1 MRYTK
6 TICILLLS
14 VLAMTSCKEFFEMA
28 DVDDEVLPTSIT
40 ISRGNFSIMEGDQ
53 FVLHAQSDVDSLL
66 YGYFWQSS
74 DESVVRMVGDTVVA
88 VGPGIA
94 TVKVVSARKQLTA
107 IIDVTVVQQWQVSP
121 YDFAREMM
129 VYADVTVKGQKANES
144 ILVGA
149 FSNGEL
155 RGVGELCQVGS
166 RQYVQIRVYGAGY
179 TEGGSGTEV
188 IIDLYGWHPQS
199 YRSKSFFLHATFLA
213 ELQFSLLLSYFHPPF
228 CTLKGKKIIISGIGK
243 PYAWTLSSNL

>member
-1 MRYTK
+1 LYEIAKFVKEEIMRYTK

-66 YGYFWQSS
+66 NGYFWQSS

-188 IIDLYGWHPQS
+188 INFRCYD
-199 YRSKSFFLHATFLA
+199 RTKA
-213 ELQFSLLLSYFHPPF
+213 EFYDFPTRLNFDGMTH
-228 CTLKGKKIIISGIGK
+228 G
-243 PYAWTLSSNL
+243 TLSNLYKLTIN